1 MSCNGGQ
8 KTRTRQCNDPM
19 PLCDGAV
26 CGGKNQEYETCNEDI
41 PCNYLIKLACN
52 KQILSSILQY
62 NTCYWTKQ
70 FLDIFSNCTFNFY
83 VSSCKILYIDFLQ

>member
-26 CGGKNQEYETCNEDI
+26 CGGDNQEYETCNEDI

-52 KQILSSILQY
+52 RQHS
-62 NTCYWTKQ
+62 NTT
-70 FLDIFSNCTFNFY
+70 N
-83 VSSCKILYIDFLQ
+83 ILYNSTKKLKPF